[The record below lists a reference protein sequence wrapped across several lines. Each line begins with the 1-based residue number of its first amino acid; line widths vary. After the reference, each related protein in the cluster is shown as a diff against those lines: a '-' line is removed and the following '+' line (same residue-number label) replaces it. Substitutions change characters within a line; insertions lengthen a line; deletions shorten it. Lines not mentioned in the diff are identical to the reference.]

1 MTGEMYVS
9 EVYISAITK
18 RPCLTASI
26 PINRINGTVIG
37 VIGID
42 IVVS

>member
-1 MTGEMYVS
+1 MAGETFVS

-18 RPCLTASI
+18 RPCLTVSMPLRDRNGI
-26 PINRINGTVIG
+26 PSG

-42 IVVS
+42 IVIS